1 MRNRALRSLTKV
13 LNAKPS
19 VSSGTYT
26 PTADS
31 TSSML
36 AGLDKQPVSF
46 TLPEIMSVCI
56 DTQGEAKR
64 QEELQSFIQS
74 SFTSHYNEGVVS
86 VLLGHQE
93 VTSAAGKLYVKH
105 LEKNKWDYLVRGEPI
120 PSSMLTSSLSEYV
133 TYPDRKMKYG
143 HNGDFV
149 RTAYHKT
156 LHDVGNAIEQGKFP
170 SLSSDDLKQELGP
183 ELEGNLSNLVDNIPL
198 SNVIPEVRE
207 ATRLCA
213 WTHMPE
219 PLEKELRVRNAKYY
233 EGREEGADK
242 DFLIRKNLV
251 KVLADEYIEDT
262 YSPEVWKAMDKIT
275 QKQISKDVSEIISAQ
290 MKEGMEYSD
299 VQLGKALDRVHGR
312 GLVSTSATHDA
323 DYGVR
328 PIQPSALVVV
338 PDEKPTEKQSTT
350 KAKDDLRDLLLSSDL
365 NDDKANKS
373 SEDELDDEP
382 SHRPAL

>member
-1 MRNRALRSLTKV
+1 
-13 LNAKPS
+13 
-19 VSSGTYT
+19 
-26 PTADS
+26 
-31 TSSML
+31 ML
-36 AGLDKQPVSF
+36 AGLDMQPTSF

-64 QEELQSFIQS
+64 QEEFQSFIQS

-93 VTSAAGKLYVKH
+93 VTSAAGKLFVKH

-120 PSSMLTSSLSEYV
+120 PSSMLTSSLSESV
-133 TYPDRKMKYG
+133 TYPDREMKYG

-170 SLSSDDLKQELGP
+170 SLSSDKLEQELGP
-183 ELEGNLSNLVDNIPL
+183 ELEGKLSNLVDNIPL

-207 ATRLCA
+207 MTRLHA
-213 WTHMPE
+213 WTYMPE
-219 PLEKELRVRNAKYY
+219 PLEKKLRERNAKHY
-233 EGREEGADK
+233 ENREEGADK

-275 QKQISKDVSEIISAQ
+275 QKH
-290 MKEGMEYSD
+290 M
-299 VQLGKALDRVHGR
+299 
-312 GLVSTSATHDA
+312 
-323 DYGVR
+323 
-328 PIQPSALVVV
+328 PIRKVYVTCIQF
-338 PDEKPTEKQSTT
+338 
-350 KAKDDLRDLLLSSDL
+350 
-365 NDDKANKS
+365 
-373 SEDELDDEP
+373 
-382 SHRPAL
+382 